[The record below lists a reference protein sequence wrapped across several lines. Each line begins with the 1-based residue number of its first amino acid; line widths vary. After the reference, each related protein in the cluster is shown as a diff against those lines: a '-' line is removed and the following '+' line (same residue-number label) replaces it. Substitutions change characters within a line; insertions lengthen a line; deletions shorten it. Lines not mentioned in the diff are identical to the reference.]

1 MEILKN
7 LKTYEGKNILG
18 KVFNLIVTYTI
29 IINILSGFC
38 IIGGV
43 NSMRNNSPER
53 YFKTEY
59 TVMFLK

>member
-1 MEILKN
+1 MEIMKS
-7 LKTYEGKNILG
+7 LKTEEGKKILG
-18 KVFNLIVTYTI
+18 KVFNSIVVFTL

-43 NSMRNNSPER
+43 NSMKNNSPKE
-53 YFKTEY
+53 YFKSEY